1 MKVKTTKESNTD
13 FKPIEIIITIESAIE
28 YNALIRLAEKDIS
41 IPEQFDIE
49 YKQAILNLLVG
60 IRQNLS
66 LRN

>member
-1 MKVKTTKESNTD
+1 MKVQKHTSDSN
-13 FKPIEIIITIESAIE
+13 FNPITLSIIIESAIE

-49 YKQAILNLLVG
+49 FQQSILDFLVG